1 MEDVAADFAKE
12 LEELVAE
19 PGPQQASA
27 SAAAQPNEPNTID
40 PVFQADAWGQYTREQ
55 RLAYM
60 QAQLDQPPGRRF
72 PQRPQQSQN
81 QLFIGATHGVQQGQ
95 QGWPLYQVPVGGH
108 GVAPQVIPQQL
119 FGPMRWPP
127 PADAAPAVMPGLAS
141 QQVPL
146 PSEEAPAVMPGLAH
160 QWATQ
165 AQTRSP
171 APQHEPGRVVLSDVP
186 GSEIEGDLLRRMI
199 GPDPMNV
206 DSPQVNQFYNYDRG
220 DKDPVP
226 KWNGSNI
233 AKMLKPWCRDL
244 RLWRAE
250 TSVPRNKHG
259 LKLFRSFE
267 AGSWLK
273 SAADRVPEEMLVTG
287 DAWRLIMMEILKVC
301 KPYLDCLLYT
311 SPSPR
316 DLSTSRMPSSA

>member
-19 PGPQQASA
+19 SGPQQASA

-146 PSEEAPAVMPGLAH
+146 PAEEAPAVMPGLAH
-160 QWATQ
+160 QQATQ
-165 AQTRSP
+165 AQIRSP
-171 APQHEPGRVVLSDVP
+171 APQHEPGRVALSDVP

-199 GPDPMNV
+199 GPDPMRTWIPPR
-206 DSPQVNQFYNYDRG
+206 SIRSTTMTG
-220 DKDPVP
+220 
-226 KWNGSNI
+226 
-233 AKMLKPWCRDL
+233 
-244 RLWRAE
+244 E
-250 TSVPRNKHG
+250 TRIP
-259 LKLFRSFE
+259 
-267 AGSWLK
+267 
-273 SAADRVPEEMLVTG
+273 
-287 DAWRLIMMEILKVC
+287 
-301 KPYLDCLLYT
+301 
-311 SPSPR
+311 SPSGTDR
-316 DLSTSRMPSSA
+316 TSLKC